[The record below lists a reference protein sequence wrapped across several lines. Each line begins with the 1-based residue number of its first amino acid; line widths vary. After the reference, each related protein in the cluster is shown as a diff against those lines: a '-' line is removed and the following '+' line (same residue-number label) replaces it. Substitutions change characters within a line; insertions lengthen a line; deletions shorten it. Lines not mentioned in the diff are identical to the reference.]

1 MNYRILKEV
10 LVDLVQLEI
19 NTFLHKQNKMKT
31 RRLESD
37 TRMRFLLGNNP
48 IGEIVKL
55 VSDECK
61 RIEKKKSYGKQVSV
75 ER

>member
-1 MNYRILKEV
+1 M
-10 LVDLVQLEI
+10 VDLVQLEI
-19 NTFLHKQNKMKT
+19 NTFLHKQNNMKI

-48 IGEIVKL
+48 IGEMVKL

-61 RIEKKKSYGKQVSV
+61 KIEKKKSYGKQVST
-75 ER
+75 ERR